1 MKISFACPHCAKPLV
16 ADSKLAGRTG
26 RCRSCG
32 QRTVVP
38 AAAGGAGQIATGNQ
52 SVAGEAAADWRTAV
66 ASQLPVTGG
75 RPSSAA
81 ERPAAKPAAAVEAGD
96 YSLRPVTPVNVPA
109 LAASDWDN
117 AELGPAVAVPPS
129 VFTSPAATPRPPTV
143 ARPQTVKKPPAR
155 VVPSADGPMSAT
167 IIATLK
173 NSFSALANAVA
184 PSAENAAPGTVRPV
198 TNAASSVV
206 VAYRL
211 FFGLMGRLT
220 AWISETS
227 YTVSFVLIILA
238 VASGMIGRHAL
249 ATTMCGAIVAINLIG
264 LAGDIASL
272 LTLSFRKNPLQGALF
287 FIPPFTL
294 YYLWTDWYRY
304 RDTVLRMR
312 IPFLT
317 LALVI
322 AAYLFVPWLRGGIKT
337 DVPAV
342 EAVEKAVGTV
352 EEKITGQ
359 KGVLDEG
366 LKKARSWLRE
376 VPLPDSSSLPAMPA
390 LPSMPSMP
398 GMPGGRKPAHGSH
411 EPASGADKPEHGD
424 HQPASDPKQ

>member
-1 MKISFACPHCAKPLV
+1 V
-16 ADSKLAGRTG
+16 GG
-26 RCRSCG
+26 VCG
-32 QRTVVP
+32 Q
-38 AAAGGAGQIATGNQ
+38 
-52 SVAGEAAADWRTAV
+52 VAH
-66 ASQLPVTGG
+66 
-75 RPSSAA
+75 
-81 ERPAAKPAAAVEAGD
+81 
-96 YSLRPVTPVNVPA
+96 SLT
-109 LAASDWDN
+109 
-117 AELGPAVAVPPS
+117 
-129 VFTSPAATPRPPTV
+129 
-143 ARPQTVKKPPAR
+143 
-155 VVPSADGPMSAT
+155 
-167 IIATLK
+167 
-173 NSFSALANAVA
+173 
-184 PSAENAAPGTVRPV
+184 
-198 TNAASSVV
+198 
-206 VAYRL
+206 
-211 FFGLMGRLT
+211 
-220 AWISETS
+220 
-227 YTVSFVLIILA
+227 
-238 VASGMIGRHAL
+238 
-249 ATTMCGAIVAINLIG
+249 
-264 LAGDIASL
+264 GDIASL

-287 FIPPFTL
+287 LIPPFTL